1 MADRPRPPSVALL
14 VEDDCDLSDLEVAL
28 IEETN
33 LRPVVTASAEEA
45 LSYLEQNGAEV
56 ALLMADIRLPGTD
69 GVQLAQTVSQRW
81 PWVRLLV
88 TSGNPGDRLRDLPA
102 SATYMPKPWRAL
114 EVLMEVERA
123 VRQQATHQEPTG
135 ATRGHNDDHRDGSAS
150 PTTGEEL
157 R

>member
-1 MADRPRPPSVALL
+1 MADRPQPPTVALL
-14 VEDDCDLSDLEVAL
+14 VEDDRDLSDLEVAL
-28 IEETN
+28 IEETD
-33 LRPVVTASAEEA
+33 LRPIVTASAEEA

-123 VRQQATHQEPTG
+123 VRQQGMPQE
-135 ATRGHNDDHRDGSAS
+135 HVEAS
-150 PTTGEEL
+150 PGYHDQEFKPN
-157 R
+157 